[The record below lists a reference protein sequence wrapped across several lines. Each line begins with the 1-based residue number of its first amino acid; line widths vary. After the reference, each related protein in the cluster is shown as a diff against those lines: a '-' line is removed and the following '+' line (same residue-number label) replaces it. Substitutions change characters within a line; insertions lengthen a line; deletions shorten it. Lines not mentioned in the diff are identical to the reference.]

1 MDEKTPSSELE
12 LSWRQRCLPFIL
24 TISVIVLDQVT
35 KAVVVAKIPLGTIA
49 ASYFGD
55 FLQIWHVRN
64 KAVAFSMGAGLP
76 DGFRSILFLVVPT
89 VVMVLLVWMLLS
101 RKNQFTTLQ
110 RWALAGILGGGI
122 GNLTDRFFRP
132 DGVVDFV
139 SVKFYGL
146 FGLDRWPTFNVAD
159 SSVVVC
165 GILLVVSLIA
175 AVHRESTHRGVG
187 DQEAERRKI
196 VSGGADSEAKDLKA
210 TKDNKAR

>member
-1 MDEKTPSSELE
+1 MDANTPTRE
-12 LSWRQRCLPFIL
+12 LSWRERWLPFVLTGSIL
-24 TISVIVLDQVT
+24 ILDQVT
-35 KAVVVAKIPLGTIA
+35 KAIVVAKLPLGSIA

-64 KAVAFSMGAGLP
+64 KAVAFSLGAGLP
-76 DGFRSILFLVVPT
+76 DGLRSVLFLIVP
-89 VVMVLLVWMLLS
+89 VIVMALLVWMLLS

-122 GNLTDRFFRP
+122 GNLIDRFFRP

-146 FGLDRWPTFNVAD
+146 FGLERWPTFNVAD

-165 GILLVVSLIA
+165 GILLIVSLMVA
-175 AVHRESTHRGVG
+175 MHQESKSDDKTGSDTG
-187 DQEAERRKI
+187 KE
-196 VSGGADSEAKDLKA
+196 
-210 TKDNKAR
+210 